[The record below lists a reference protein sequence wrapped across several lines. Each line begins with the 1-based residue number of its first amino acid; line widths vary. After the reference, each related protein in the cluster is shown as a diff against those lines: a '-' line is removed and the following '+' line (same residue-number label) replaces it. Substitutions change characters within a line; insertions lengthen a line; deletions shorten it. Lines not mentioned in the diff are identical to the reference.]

1 MENQFVCIEG
11 NIGSGKTTL
20 AKMLSND
27 LNAKLMLEEFE
38 ENPFLKKFYKEP
50 SRYAFQLELSFLAER
65 FQQVQTEI
73 QHLDLF
79 QELVLSDYMIEKCL
93 IFAKN
98 NLDQQS
104 MQLYRK
110 MYDIII
116 KSTPRPDLIVYL
128 FKETDLLLQNI
139 EKRARPYEQSIKAD
153 YLENINHN
161 YLTYFKQQKHY
172 PIVAVDTNVIDFVE
186 DESQVDF
193 FKDLIK
199 ESFEVGFHRVKP

>member
-104 MQLYRK
+104 IRYHHK
-110 MYDIII
+110 INS
-116 KSTPRPDLIVYL
+116 ST
-128 FKETDLLLQNI
+128 
-139 EKRARPYEQSIKAD
+139 
-153 YLENINHN
+153 
-161 YLTYFKQQKHY
+161 
-172 PIVAVDTNVIDFVE
+172 
-186 DESQVDF
+186 
-193 FKDLIK
+193 
-199 ESFEVGFHRVKP
+199 

>member
-1 MENQFVCIEG
+1 M
-11 NIGSGKTTL
+11 
-20 AKMLSND
+20 
-27 LNAKLMLEEFE
+27 
-38 ENPFLKKFYKEP
+38 
-50 SRYAFQLELSFLAER
+50 
-65 FQQVQTEI
+65 
-73 QHLDLF
+73 
-79 QELVLSDYMIEKCL
+79 
-93 IFAKN
+93 
-98 NLDQQS
+98 
-104 MQLYRK
+104 
-110 MYDIII
+110 
-116 KSTPRPDLIVYL
+116 YL

>member
-38 ENPFLKKFYKEP
+38 ENPFLKKFYEEP
-50 SRYAFQLELSFLAER
+50 SRYALQLELSFLAER

-116 KSTPRPDLIVYL
+116 KSTPRPNLIVYL

-172 PIVAVDTNVIDFVE
+172 PIVAVDTNAIDFVE